1 MPIAE
6 GAQIP
11 AEASGITWQDGT
23 PSPKKLADLVA
34 GKKAIVFGIPG
45 AFTPTCSN
53 DHLPSFAQSEAAL
66 REKGVEEVICLAMN
80 DIFVLSAWN
89 AANGAPHITML
100 ADGNGEVTQA
110 LDLAL
115 DLHAVGLGTR
125 TARFAMVVED
135 GVVRALN
142 VEEKA
147 GTCDVSSAGSIL
159 ARA

>member
-6 GAQIP
+6 GDRIP
-11 AEASGITWQDGT
+11 TEAGGITWQDGK
-23 PSPKKLADLVA
+23 PSPTKLTDLVA

-45 AFTPTCSN
+45 AFTPTCTN

-66 REKGVEEVICLAMN
+66 HEKGIEVVICLSMN
-80 DIFVLSAWN
+80 DIFVLNAWN
-89 AANGAPHITML
+89 AAGGAPHVTMF
-100 ADGNGEVTQA
+100 ADGNGEVTRA
-110 LDLAL
+110 LDLGLNLEA
-115 DLHAVGLGTR
+115 AGLGTR